1 MLRRRDFLG
10 AAAVLPCV
18 LERALGQDETVWYSA
33 YRAVAA
39 RLIGEA
45 MGSRFA
51 WERLAELCDGHG
63 ARLSGSP
70 GMESSIRWA
79 VEKMK
84 EDGLENV
91 RAEPVMVPRWV
102 RGRESVEV
110 VAPSRQ
116 PMVMLGLGGSVGTP
130 PDGIEAEALVV
141 GSFDELEANAAKAS
155 GRIVVFNVPFTNY
168 GQTVSYRSAG
178 PSRAAKLGA
187 VAVLVRS
194 VGPAGFRTPH
204 TGALSYSEAMPKIP
218 SAAVTVEDAEM
229 LQRMQDRGS
238 RIVIRL
244 RMEART
250 EPDVEG
256 ANVVGEVRGG
266 ERPEECVVIG
276 GHFDSWD
283 PGTGAMDDGGGCI
296 ATWEAVRIVRKLG
309 LRPRRTLRVVLF
321 ANEEN
326 GLRGGLGYR
335 DRHKDELSR
344 HVMMLESD
352 SGVFRPNGFGFSGS
366 DASRAKVRKIAALL
380 RRIGA
385 DRISAGGGGADI
397 GPSVAAGGIPS
408 MSLDVDGSRY
418 FLLHHTPADT
428 VDKIDPLELSM
439 CVAAIAVMSYGV
451 ADMPERL

>member
-1 MLRRRDFLG
+1 
-10 AAAVLPCV
+10 
-18 LERALGQDETVWYSA
+18 
-33 YRAVAA
+33 
-39 RLIGEA
+39 
-45 MGSRFA
+45 
-51 WERLAELCDGHG
+51 
-63 ARLSGSP
+63 
-70 GMESSIRWA
+70 
-79 VEKMK
+79 
-84 EDGLENV
+84 
-91 RAEPVMVPRWV
+91 V

-110 VAPSRQ
+110 VVPARL

-130 PDGIEAEALVV
+130 PEGIEAEALVV
-141 GSFDELEANAAKAS
+141 GSFDELEAKAAKAS

-168 GQTVSYRSAG
+168 GQTVMYRSAG
-178 PSRAAKLGA
+178 PSRAAKVGA
-187 VAVLVRS
+187 VAVLLRS
-194 VGPAGFRTPH
+194 VGPTGLRTPH

-218 SAAVTVEDAEM
+218 AAAVTVEDAEM
-229 LQRMQDRGS
+229 LQRLQDRGT
-238 RIVIRL
+238 RIVVRL
-244 RMEART
+244 RMEAHT

-256 ANVVGEVRGG
+256 ANVIGEVRGS

-296 ATWEAVRIVRKLG
+296 ATWEAVRIARKLG

-335 DRHKDELSR
+335 DRHKDELAN

-352 SGVFRPNGFGFSGS
+352 SGVFRPYGFGFSGS
-366 DASRAKVRKIAALL
+366 DAARAKVRQIATLL
-380 RRIGA
+380 RGIGA

-397 GPSVAAGGIPS
+397 GPSVAAGKVPS

-428 VDKIDPLELSM
+428 VDKIDPQELSI
-439 CVAAIAVMSYGV
+439 CAAAIAVMSYGV